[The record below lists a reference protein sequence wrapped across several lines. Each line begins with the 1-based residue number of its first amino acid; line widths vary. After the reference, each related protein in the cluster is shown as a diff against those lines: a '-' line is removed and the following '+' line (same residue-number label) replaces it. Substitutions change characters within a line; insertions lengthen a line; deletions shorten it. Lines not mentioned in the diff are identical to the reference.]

1 MTLSDTK
8 RLTFRRFD
16 EKDAHL
22 LFQLDSDTD
31 VMKYITL
38 GKLKT
43 KKDIRNNIL
52 PKIIKSYDSTSHY
65 GIFSAF
71 LKLNGDFIGW
81 FQFEAD
87 KLILGAIEIGWRLK
101 KNYWGNGYATE
112 GAKMLVSTGRKLNRL
127 IVAQAM
133 IENKASIRVM
143 EKAGLTFAEEFWGDY
158 KPHSGKP
165 DVRYELKP

>member
-22 LFQLDSDTD
+22 LFQLDSDPD

-71 LKLNGDFIGW
+71 LKLNGDFIVW

-87 KLILGAIEIGWRLK
+87 KLILGAIEI
-101 KNYWGNGYATE
+101 
-112 GAKMLVSTGRKLNRL
+112 
-127 IVAQAM
+127 
-133 IENKASIRVM
+133 
-143 EKAGLTFAEEFWGDY
+143 
-158 KPHSGKP
+158 
-165 DVRYELKP
+165 